1 MNYKNLLFFS
11 LLFILTACGEGKK
24 NSEISEED
32 RIDISKKQDDEKVYN
47 PDLIKQYK
55 SKLSVLNQENLKS
68 ANQALFAF
76 EDWFKEEN
84 TETCDSAYFLF
95 KEFYDDIMNSNAY
108 FDFSS
113 IGIDEENM
121 YNEEGELTA
130 ETKKNIEKLEKQSF
144 TVGQTE
150 GMIYLRQ
157 DPKNVIKAFETK
169 VSASVSQL
177 MKLTFRDVEN
187 PPSEDAGLAISPKEL
202 IDRMENWTALMD
214 SFPKNSI
221 PYDQSLNSAQFYRT
235 CLFSN
240 FLDNSYLYF
249 ETDESIEVSE
259 IHIEAFSYL
268 KKKYPKSKN
277 LKTTRKYIDLIL
289 KKKISEAMRE
299 KQKFP
304 YDFLLEEYGC

>member
-1 MNYKNLLFFS
+1 MNYKIVFFFS
-11 LLFILTACGEGKK
+11 LLFIVTACGEEKK
-24 NSEISEED
+24 NSELSDED
-32 RIDISKKQDDEKVYN
+32 RIDISKKEEQEKVYN

-55 SKLSVLNQENLKS
+55 SKLSALNKENLKS
-68 ANQALFAF
+68 ANQALYAF

-108 FDFSS
+108 FDFST

-150 GMIYLRQ
+150 GMIYFKQ
-157 DPKNVIKAFETK
+157 HPKNVIKAFETK
-169 VSASVSQL
+169 VSPSVRQL
-177 MKLTFRDVEN
+177 MKLTFRDVEY
-187 PPSEDAGLAISPKEL
+187 PPTEDAGLAISPKEL

-214 SFPKNSI
+214 SFPKNSMQ
-221 PYDQSLNSAQFYRT
+221 YKQSLNSAQFYRT

-277 LKTTRKYIDLIL
+277 LKVTRKYIDLIL
-289 KKKISEAMRE
+289 KKKIPEAIRE
-299 KQKFP
+299 KDKFP
-304 YDFLLEEYGC
+304 NDFLLEEYGC

>member
-1 MNYKNLLFFS
+1 MNYKIVFFFS
-11 LLFILTACGEGKK
+11 LLFIVTACGEEKK
-24 NSEISEED
+24 NSELSDED
-32 RIDISKKQDDEKVYN
+32 RIDISKKEEQEKVYN

-55 SKLSVLNQENLKS
+55 SKLSALNKENLKS
-68 ANQALFAF
+68 ANQALYAF

-95 KEFYDDIMNSNAY
+95 KVFYDDIMNSNAY
-108 FDFSS
+108 FDFST

-150 GMIYLRQ
+150 GMIYFKQ
-157 DPKNVIKAFETK
+157 HPKNVIKTFETK
-169 VSASVSQL
+169 VSPSVRQL
-177 MKLTFRDVEN
+177 MKLTFRDVEY
-187 PPSEDAGLAISPKEL
+187 PPTEDAGLAISPKEL

-214 SFPKNSI
+214 SFPKNSMQ
-221 PYDQSLNSAQFYRT
+221 YNQSLNSAQFYRT

-277 LKTTRKYIDLIL
+277 LKVTRKYIDLIL
-289 KKKISEAMRE
+289 KKKIPEAIRE
-299 KQKFP
+299 KEKFP
-304 YDFLLEEYGC
+304 NDFLLEEYGC

>member
-1 MNYKNLLFFS
+1 MSYKIVFFFS
-11 LLFILTACGEGKK
+11 LLFIVTACGEEKK
-24 NSEISEED
+24 NSELSDED
-32 RIDISKKQDDEKVYN
+32 RIDISKKQDDKKVYN

-55 SKLSVLNQENLKS
+55 SKLSALNQENLKS
-68 ANQALFAF
+68 ANQALYAF
-76 EDWFKEEN
+76 EDWFKDEN

-95 KEFYDDIMNSNAY
+95 KEFYDNVLNSNADY
-108 FDFSS
+108 DFST
-113 IGIDEENM
+113 IGIDEENL
-121 YNEEGELTA
+121 YNEDGELTA
-130 ETKKNIEKLEKQSF
+130 ETKKNVEKLEKQSF

-157 DPKNVIKAFETK
+157 DPKNVIKAFESK
-169 VSASVSQL
+169 VSPSVRQF

-202 IDRMENWTALMD
+202 VDRMENWTALMD
-214 SFPKNSI
+214 SFPKNSFA
-221 PYDQSLNSAQFYRT
+221 YGNCLNSAQFYRT

-268 KKKYPKSKN
+268 KKNYPKSKN
-277 LKTTRKYIDLIL
+277 LKTTRKFIDLIL
-289 KKKISEAMRE
+289 KKKIPEAMKE

>member
-1 MNYKNLLFFS
+1 MNYKILFFFS
-11 LLFILTACGEGKK
+11 LLFIVTACGEEKK
-24 NSEISEED
+24 NSELSDED
-32 RIDISKKQDDEKVYN
+32 RIDISKKKEQEKVYN

-55 SKLSVLNQENLKS
+55 SKLSALNKNNLKS
-68 ANQALFAF
+68 ANLALFAF

-84 TETCDSAYFLF
+84 RETCDSAFFLF
-95 KEFYDDIMNSNAY
+95 KEFYDNIMFSNSE
-108 FDFSS
+108 FDFSA

-121 YNEEGELTA
+121 YTEEGELNA

-150 GMIYLRQ
+150 GMLYLNQ
-157 DPKNVIKAFETK
+157 YPKNVIKAFETK
-169 VSASVSQL
+169 VSPAVRQY
-177 MKLTFRDVEN
+177 MNLTFIDVEN
-187 PPSEDAGLAISPKEL
+187 PATEDAGLGISSKEL
-202 IDRMENWTALMD
+202 VDRMENWTALMD
-214 SFPKNSI
+214 SFPKNSMQ
-221 PYDQSLNSAQFYRT
+221 YNQSLNSAQFYRS

-277 LKTTRKYIDLIL
+277 LKITRKFIDLIL
-289 KKKISEAMRE
+289 KKKIPEAIRE
-299 KQKFP
+299 QDKFP
-304 YDFLLEEYGC
+304 QDFMLEVYGC

>member
-1 MNYKNLLFFS
+1 MNYKILFFFS
-11 LLFILTACGEGKK
+11 LLFILIACGEGKK
-24 NSEISEED
+24 NSDISEED
-32 RIDISKKQDDEKVYN
+32 RIDISKKQDEEKVYN

-55 SKLSVLNQENLKS
+55 SKLSALNKENLKS

-95 KEFYDDIMNSNAY
+95 KAFYDDIMNSNAY
-108 FDFSS
+108 YDFSS

-121 YNEEGELTA
+121 YTEDGELSA

-150 GMIYLRQ
+150 GMIYLKQ
-157 DPKNVIKAFETK
+157 HPINVIKAFESK
-169 VSASVSQL
+169 VSAPIRQL
-177 MKLTFRDVEN
+177 MKLTFRDVEF
-187 PPSEDAGLAISPKEL
+187 PSTEDAGLAISPKEL
-202 IDRMENWTALMD
+202 VDRMENWTALMD

-221 PYDQSLNSAQFYRT
+221 PYDLSLNSAQYYRT

-277 LKTTRKYIDLIL
+277 LKITRKYIDLIL
-289 KKKISEAMRE
+289 KKKIPEAIRE
-299 KQKFP
+299 QDKFP
-304 YDFLLEEYGC
+304 NDFMLEVYGC